1 MTAVASAAIAQRS
14 MGDPAIEYP
23 LWPPLTSGCPKTSTK
38 AVSFPVEVTYDYEA
52 VPLDLFQRERPS
64 AGPHGWAPLLPPLD
78 DRLDLGIGD
87 TPLLSVPS
95 IDRFTGAGTLLK
107 DESRNLTWSHKDRL
121 NLCTISAAAL
131 TGAPGVVVASSGN
144 HGASAAALSARLGL
158 PCVVITS
165 TGMPPAIGSFL
176 AAYGAAV
183 IVVEREARW
192 QVLRAIVSRLHY
204 HPVSNLTTT
213 HTGHPFGVEGY
224 KTIAYELF
232 LQLDRT
238 APEAVFVPTGY
249 GELLYGVHKG
259 FAELRELGLTSR
271 LPRMYACEP
280 AARAPLARALDLG
293 LPATTVASADTSA
306 YAIGTTVSGYR
317 STVAVRDSGGQAIR
331 VTDEEMAVA
340 QRELARAGMWQEL
353 SASAGV
359 AGLRQMIASGAR
371 FDGPIVC
378 LCTSSGF
385 KDKNVG
391 QGTWQAGDAD
401 WTSIRRELHRQG
413 LPV

>member
-14 MGDPAIEYP
+14 MGDPSIEYS
-23 LWPPLTSGCPKTSTK
+23 LWPPLTSGCPKTSTTT
-38 AVSFPVEVTYDYEA
+38 VSYPVEVTYDYGA
-52 VPLDLFQRERPS
+52 VPPDLFQRGRPPAS
-64 AGPHGWAPLLPPLD
+64 LHGWASLLPPLD
-78 DRLDLGIGD
+78 DRLDLGVGD
-87 TPLLSVPS
+87 TPLLAAPS
-95 IDRFTGAGTLLK
+95 IDQFTGAHTLLK
-107 DESRNLTWSHKDRL
+107 DESRNPTWSHKDRL
-121 NLCTISAAAL
+121 NLCTVSAAAL

-165 TGMPPAIGSFL
+165 AGMPPAIGSFL

-183 IVVEREARW
+183 LVVEREARW
-192 QVLRAIVSRLHY
+192 QVLREIVSRLRY
-204 HPVSNLTTT
+204 HPVSNLTAT

-232 LQLDRT
+232 LQLGRT

-259 FAELRELGLTSR
+259 FAELCALGLTSR
-271 LPRMYACEP
+271 LPQMYACEP
-280 AARAPLARALDLG
+280 AARAPLAKALDLG
-293 LPATTVASADTSA
+293 LPATTVHGGATSA
-306 YAIGTTVSGYR
+306 YAIGTTVSSYR
-317 STVAVRDSGGQAIR
+317 ATVAVRDSGGRAVR
-331 VTDEEMAVA
+331 LTDEEMADA
-340 QRELARAGMWQEL
+340 QRELARLGMWQEL

-359 AGLRQMIASGAR
+359 AGLRQMVASGTR
-371 FDGPIVC
+371 FEGPVVC

-391 QGTWQAGDAD
+391 QRSWQAGDAD
-401 WTSIRRELHRQG
+401 WISIRRELHRQG
-413 LPV
+413 LSV